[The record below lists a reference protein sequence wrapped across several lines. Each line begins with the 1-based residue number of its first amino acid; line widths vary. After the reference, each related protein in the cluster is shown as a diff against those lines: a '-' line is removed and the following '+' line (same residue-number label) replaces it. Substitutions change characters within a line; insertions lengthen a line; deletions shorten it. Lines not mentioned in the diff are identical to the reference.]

1 MNKPFCPVIL
11 PPIWGFLRGVTYE
24 KGRFRS
30 FLLACLRHFLADEW
44 ERART
49 ERRGGGQP
57 LLPLDAESAESRYR
71 LEPVDSVDPQALYE
85 RQWAL
90 TMLDRVLKGLEEE
103 FAATGKAEVFSRVEP
118 FLVGEK
124 CGQTYAEL
132 ALSLGTTEGSLKMT
146 VHRMRQRYRELF
158 REEIAHTV
166 AGPEE
171 IEEEIRYL
179 FSVIGR

>member
-1 MNKPFCPVIL
+1 ML
-11 PPIWGFLRGVTYE
+11 
-24 KGRFRS
+24 
-30 FLLACLRHFLADEW
+30 
-44 ERART
+44 ERA
-49 ERRGGGQP
+49 
-57 LLPLDAESAESRYR
+57 LKR
-71 LEPVDSVDPQALYE
+71 LQ
-85 RQWAL
+85 
-90 TMLDRVLKGLEEE
+90 EE
-103 FAATGKAEVFSRVEP
+103 FTATGKAEVFSRVEP